1 MLQPRTRR
9 DEVKD
14 TSEGTPTV
22 RAYLRDT
29 DTYVHRHRMR
39 EHTSRAR
46 THSED
51 T

>member
-9 DEVKD
+9 NEVKD
-14 TSEGTPTV
+14 TSEGTLAAT
-22 RAYLRDT
+22 AHLRDT
-29 DTYVHRHRMR
+29 DTYVHRHWMR